1 MSDKKIRVPPSSRKV
16 FSENNLQNFSSLRT
30 RGEPEPDESQDN
42 DMLIDQLAKRIEL
55 NNNYLQQFKGL
66 VKDGEYFKQKMD
78 EKLKE
83 EEIALAK

>member
-1 MSDKKIRVPPSSRKV
+1 
-16 FSENNLQNFSSLRT
+16 
-30 RGEPEPDESQDN
+30 
-42 DMLIDQLAKRIEL
+42 MLIDQLAKRIEL

-83 EEIALAK
+83 EEISLAK